1 MGVFGRKTHQAPGK
15 SSQNKHTESKFL
27 TFPAST
33 SPPGMQRHAIPPS
46 SPRGGRARA
55 EGMAL
60 GLGSSWYVLQVRTS
74 GEALQ
79 SPPDRD

>member
-1 MGVFGRKTHQAPGK
+1 MGVFGRKARQAPVK

-27 TFPAST
+27 TFPTST
-33 SPPGMQRHAIPPS
+33 SPPGMQRDYIPPS
-46 SPRGGRARA
+46 SHRGGRTRA

-60 GLGSSWYVLQVRTS
+60 VLGSSWYVLQVRAS

-79 SPPDRD
+79 SPPERD